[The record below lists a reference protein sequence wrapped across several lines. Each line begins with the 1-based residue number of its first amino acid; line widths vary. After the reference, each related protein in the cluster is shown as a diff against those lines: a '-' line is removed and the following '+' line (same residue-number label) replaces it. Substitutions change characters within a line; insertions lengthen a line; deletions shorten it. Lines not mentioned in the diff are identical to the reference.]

1 MDNQHR
7 SIKGYR
13 ELTQLEIDLMNEIKT
28 KGQEL
33 EALSQKVFDH
43 IQCQM
48 QSANELGLQEEITRL
63 DEANPLIWFYDGAS
77 SLQKGLMFLTRSVAQ
92 PTSF

>member
-63 DEANPLIWFYDGAS
+63 DEANPLIWFYDGTS